1 MEQGFGKLEKLKSTR
16 LIDQLFA
23 EGNTIKKYP
32 IRLVYIPISSPKDTH
47 FKTGFSVSKRN
58 FKTAVSRN
66 RVKRLLRESFRKNK
80 YIVLSSTDKTYAFMF
95 IYLSR
100 EILSQ
105 QEIERCMI
113 SLLKQFSST
122 IR

>member
-1 MEQGFGKLEKLKSTR
+1 MEEGFGKLEKLKSKR

-23 EGNTIKKYP
+23 EGKTLKNYP
-32 IRLVYIPISSPKDTH
+32 IRLVYLPISSPKDPY
-47 FKTGFSVSKRN
+47 FKTGFSVSKRL

-80 YIVLSSTDKTYAFMF
+80 YIILSSTTRPYACMF

-100 EILSQ
+100 EIRSQ
-105 QEIERCMI
+105 QEIEDCMNT
-113 SLLKQFSST
+113 LLIRFSKK
-122 IR
+122 IE